1 MQIIEVNHK
10 TVANLLKKSVE
21 KFWLDKN
28 KDAWFC
34 FTDGSTVCIH
44 ILEGRWD
51 AYMSVEKF
59 DGMDNVAFN
68 DGQDIMAHW
77 YADGKEHLY
86 TSRATFI
93 IFDKAKYYYHRNFNY
108 VTRQYIP
115 VIEFHYYEKGEE
127 VARNDS

>member
-1 MQIIEVNHK
+1 MEIIQLNHK

-21 KFWLDKN
+21 KFWLDKD

-34 FTDGSTVCIH
+34 FTDGSAVCVH
-44 ILEGRWD
+44 ILESHWD
-51 AYMSVEKF
+51 TYMTVEKF
-59 DGMDNVAFN
+59 DDMDSVVFSDDQTIIAY
-68 DGQDIMAHW
+68 W
-77 YADGKEHLY
+77 CPDGKEQLY
-86 TSRATFI
+86 TSRTTSI

-115 VIEFHYYEKGEE
+115 VVEFHYYEKGEE